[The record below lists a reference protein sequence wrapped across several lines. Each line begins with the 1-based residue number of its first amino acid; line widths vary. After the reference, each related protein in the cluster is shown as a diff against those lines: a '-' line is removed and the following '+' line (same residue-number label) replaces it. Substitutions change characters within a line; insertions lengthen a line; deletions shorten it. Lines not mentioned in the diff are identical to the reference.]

1 MVLIMPHRIRKL
13 FSASPLSSLPVVIPR
28 ESAEESPLAG
38 CFRVLFFAGVVPL
51 FTLLTGIMFWSL
63 TSMYSSHKYD
73 DVFRG
78 IWFFLVF
85 LRCGLFFS
93 GSLMVIYGF
102 LTCHRHGWRF
112 IVLGYFLLLPEYI
125 FNDHQLP

>member
-1 MVLIMPHRIRKL
+1 MLHRIQKF
-13 FSASPLSSLPVVIPR
+13 FSPSPPSSLPSVIPR
-28 ESAEESPLAG
+28 ESAEESYLAG
-38 CFRVLFFAGVVPL
+38 LFRVFFFAGVVPL

-63 TSMYSSHKYD
+63 TSMYSPHKSD
-73 DVFRG
+73 DVFRW

-85 LRCGLFFS
+85 LRCGLFFL

-112 IVLGYFLLLPEYI
+112 IVLGSFLLQPEYI
-125 FNDHQLP
+125 LNYDLLR